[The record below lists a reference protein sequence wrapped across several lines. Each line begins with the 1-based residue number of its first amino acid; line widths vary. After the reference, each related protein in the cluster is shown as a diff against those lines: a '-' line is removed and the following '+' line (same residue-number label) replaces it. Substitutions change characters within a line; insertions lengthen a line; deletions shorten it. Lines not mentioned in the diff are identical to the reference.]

1 MDPRKRRA
9 DFWSITTWVLL
20 AILAIFLVLPIG
32 RLLKE
37 AVYTDGHFSLDAFQK
52 FFSKSYYYGTIGNST
67 KIGLSVMVCSLLLG
81 IPFAYFYTFYTL
93 GGRKIL
99 FVLCLLCTMSA
110 PYIGAYA
117 WILLMGNSGLVTQF
131 LKTIGLKG
139 ISIYGFGGI
148 VFVQTLKFFPLVV
161 IYMNGAFRDI
171 DASLLEAAESM
182 GCRGVDRF
190 RKVIMGLTMPT
201 ILAAALLVFMRSF
214 ADFGTP
220 ILIGR
225 GYNTFPVLIYNEYL
239 GENGTDYHFAAAI
252 SVIAVLVTA
261 AIFLIQKFASNR
273 FKFTINALH
282 PISPKKPH
290 GVGGVLMHVYCYL
303 LVAVAMLPQIYIV
316 NMSFR
321 NYNNAILRPGYS
333 MVNYQKALEKMLM
346 RSIGNTV
353 VISVATLAIIIVI
366 AVLIA
371 YLVVRRSN
379 VITNLVDTLSMVPY
393 IMPGAVIG
401 IALVVTFS
409 KKPVVLT
416 GTLLIM
422 IIALAI
428 RRMPFTSR
436 SATAAMMKIPITIEE
451 AALSLGCPRLSAF
464 LKITVPMMSSGIVS
478 GAVLSFVSIITEMS
492 SGVILY
498 NNSTIT
504 LTIGTYAAVS
514 SGIYGVA
521 AVFATITL
529 LVTVLCL
536 IVYLHFTKLEDV
548 RM

>member
-333 MVNYQKALEKMLM
+333 LVNYQKALEKMLM

-379 VITNLVDTLSMVPY
+379 VITNLGRY
-393 IMPGAVIG
+393 
-401 IALVVTFS
+401 ALHGSVHHARCGHRHCARCH
-409 KKPVVLT
+409 VL
-416 GTLLIM
+416 
-422 IIALAI
+422 
-428 RRMPFTSR
+428 
-436 SATAAMMKIPITIEE
+436 EE
-451 AALSLGCPRLSAF
+451 ARCPDRHAAHYDHRPCHPPYAVYQPVGDSGHDENTDHDRGGGAQPWLPAPVCLPEDHGSDDVLGHRLRRGSELRFDHHGDVLRRHSLQ
-464 LKITVPMMSSGIVS
+464 
-478 GAVLSFVSIITEMS
+478 
-492 SGVILY
+492 
-498 NNSTIT
+498 
-504 LTIGTYAAVS
+504 
-514 SGIYGVA
+514 
-521 AVFATITL
+521 
-529 LVTVLCL
+529 
-536 IVYLHFTKLEDV
+536 
-548 RM
+548 